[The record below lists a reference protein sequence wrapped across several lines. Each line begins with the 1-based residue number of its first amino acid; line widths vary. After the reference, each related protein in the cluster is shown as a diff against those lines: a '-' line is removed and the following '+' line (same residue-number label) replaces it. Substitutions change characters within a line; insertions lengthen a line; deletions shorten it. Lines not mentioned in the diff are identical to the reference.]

1 MVADPNVLGGLLGG
15 VLIGLASLL
24 LLFANGRIAGIS
36 GIADGLLFGPQRA
49 WRGAFV
55 LGLLTAGFIG
65 FQSLDGPGL
74 TMQADG
80 LRLVVAGLAVGY
92 GTRLGSGCTS
102 GHGVCGIGRRA
113 PRSLV
118 ASAIFMGVAV
128 LTVWLVRHT
137 GVAG

>member
-36 GIADGLLFGPQRA
+36 GIADGLLFGPERA

-102 GHGVCGIGRRA
+102 GHGVCGISRFSRRGIVA
-113 PRSLV
+113 TLV
-118 ASAIFMGVAV
+118 YLFTGGVAV
-128 LTVWLVRHT
+128 I
-137 GVAG
+137 VARALGWTA